1 MSQVHSVTHVRY
13 THPLAR
19 LVYLVRAQRGM
30 IRVGVAGRNGPLR
43 RVAQEST
50 HPQRGRIPPPT
61 TVKAI
66 FPVIDPALP
75 HGGWLSWVRET
86 NRAIEIQ
93 AVESPRNETRRSD
106 VFRGRPADCCLTRE
120 GVSGGQYRAD
130 RSLLGLSGGDISR
143 FRGIGARSYKQT
155 RVLIS
160 AKSPTGRTRFL
171 VSNYS

>member
-43 RVAQEST
+43 RVAQEAAQSAAREGT
-50 HPQRGRIPPPT
+50 SSS

-66 FPVIDPALP
+66 FA
-75 HGGWLSWVRET
+75 GTYRSCCSTWWLAIMGTGNEPCHRSKPSNLRIAKQDEATFSEVVRL
-86 NRAIEIQ
+86 I
-93 AVESPRNETRRSD
+93 AVPRE
-106 VFRGRPADCCLTRE
+106 E

-130 RSLLGLSGGDISR
+130 RSLL
-143 FRGIGARSYKQT
+143 A
-155 RVLIS
+155 
-160 AKSPTGRTRFL
+160 GRR
-171 VSNYS
+171 NHQP